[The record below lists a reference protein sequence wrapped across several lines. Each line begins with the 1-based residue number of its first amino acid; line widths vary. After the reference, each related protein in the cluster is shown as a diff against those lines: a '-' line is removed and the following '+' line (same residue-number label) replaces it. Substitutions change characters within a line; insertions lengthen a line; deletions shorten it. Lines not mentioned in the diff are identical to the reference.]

1 MISTTVVQ
9 LVAYIVAYFILGQLP
24 LPIYL
29 VTIVVI
35 VDLLLTIYSFR
46 FQRTTLSIARN
57 MGAQGINNQG
67 NIQILLT
74 PNYLGYISFINT
86 IIGAS
91 AFVLIGFNIGW
102 IYSIGYLLIKW
113 FGTGIIDIFIPI
125 PSYSYCLNL
134 IEKHLNNE
142 VKSKKNIELLAF
154 SIQLLAEIDEARRK
168 LKEGT
173 FKG

>member
-1 MISTTVVQ
+1 MISTTLIQ
-9 LVAYIVAYFILGQLP
+9 LIIYIIVYFIIGSLV
-24 LPIYL
+24 LPIYIIFL
-29 VTIVVI
+29 VVV
-35 VDLLLTIYSFR
+35 VDLLLTLYIFR

-74 PNYLGYISFINT
+74 PDYLGYISYIN
-86 IIGAS
+86 IAIGGS

-102 IYSIGYLLIKW
+102 IYAVGYLLIKW
-113 FGTGIIDIFIPI
+113 FGTGIIDIFIPF
-125 PSYSYCLNL
+125 PSYDYCLNL
-134 IEKHLNNE
+134 IEKHLKDE

-154 SIQLLAEIDEARRK
+154 SIQLLGEINEARKR
-168 LKEGT
+168 LKNGT